1 MRTNDEIIDLIKAL
15 CEEKDISLSELARR
29 VGQAKSGVSRY
40 FNKTRTFP
48 LNRANVYA
56 EALGVST
63 EYLLGVKPIK
73 QEPDLSNLDL
83 RKLAQSAK
91 TFDGKPLN
99 EEDIEAI
106 EHILDIYFK
115 GRL

>member
-1 MRTNDEIIDLIKAL
+1 MHTNDEIIDLIKDL
-15 CEEKDISLSELARR
+15 CEEKNISLSELARR

-48 LNRANVYA
+48 LNRADVYA
-56 EALGVST
+56 KALDVSS

-73 QEPDLSNLDL
+73 QELDFSGLDL
-83 RKLAQSAK
+83 RKLSKSAK

-99 EEDIEAI
+99 KEDIEEIQNII
-106 EHILDIYFK
+106 EIYLK
-115 GRL
+115 GR